1 MVACFAG
8 IMGDFAW
15 WPLVKQVKPVG
26 GTVPRSIVVP
36 PTGEGG
42 QLVIEVGHIVKVA
55 KVTPAFLP
63 LFWLRESG

>member
-1 MVACFAG
+1 M
-8 IMGDFAW
+8 
-15 WPLVKQVKPVG
+15 KQVKPVG